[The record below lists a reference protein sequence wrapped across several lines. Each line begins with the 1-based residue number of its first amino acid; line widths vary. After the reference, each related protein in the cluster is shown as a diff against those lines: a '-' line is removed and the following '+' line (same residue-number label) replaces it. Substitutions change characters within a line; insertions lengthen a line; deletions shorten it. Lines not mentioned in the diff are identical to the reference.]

1 MKTLIATAISSAL
14 LLSACSEPSTSAT
27 KANAQQTSQ
36 VTATVE
42 NTNPL
47 FVKSTLQYQT
57 PDFNAIKDEHF
68 IPAFEKG
75 MQEQLAEIEA
85 IANNSAAPTFE
96 NTIVAMEKSGELL
109 TRTSRIFFN
118 LNGTDSNETR
128 RAIQSEMAPKLAAH
142 GDNINLN
149 ATLFARI
156 ETIYNQRA
164 TLNLTGEETRLVE
177 VIYKGFVRAGAKLNE
192 EQKTRIREINKE
204 LSTLGTQFGQNLM
217 ALTKSNVVIVED
229 KAQLAGLSDAHITSL
244 ANAAK
249 DAGHD
254 GKYLIKITNT
264 TRQPILASLENR
276 ELREKV
282 WRASA
287 ERALTGE
294 NSNADIVPTITKL
307 RAERAALLGYDSYA
321 HFGLES
327 QMAKEPQA
335 VLDML
340 SSMVPSLLQNVDAE
354 AAAIQA
360 KIDAS
365 GANFKLAPWD
375 WFFYAEQVRKDK
387 YNLDENAV
395 KEYFE
400 FNRVLKDGVFF
411 TMNRLYGVT
420 FKPRPDLPVYHEN
433 VEAYELFDED
443 GTSLAIFYADYF
455 AREGKRGG
463 AWKSAFVKQSGLDNQ
478 RPVIVNVMN
487 IQKAP
492 EGEPTLISYSEATT
506 IFHEMGHGL
515 HGMLSQVKYPTLSG
529 TSTSRDFVE
538 FPSTFEED
546 WAMHPE
552 VIANYAKHYKTG
564 EPIPKDLL
572 GKVIESRSF
581 NQGFDTF
588 EYVAAALLDM
598 EWHSLPASAPK
609 QDIVKFEQ
617 AALKKH
623 NVDVSYIPPRYKSAY
638 FNHSMGGYAAGY
650 YAYMWS
656 EILAADAYAYVQT
669 QGGLNREIGQKYRK
683 NILEVGNTRDLMES
697 YKAFRGQEP
706 TTEALLKRRSLTV
719 TVN

>member
-14 LLSACSEPSTSAT
+14 LLSACSEPSNTTTNNTAQNEQVSA
-27 KANAQQTSQ
+27 SI
-36 VTATVE
+36 E
-42 NTNPL
+42 STNPL
-47 FVKSTLQYQT
+47 FVKSPLQFQT
-57 PDFNAIKDEHF
+57 PQFDLIKDEHF
-68 IPAFEKG
+68 VPAFEQG
-75 MQEQLAEIEA
+75 MKEQLAEIDAIVNNTEA
-85 IANNSAAPTFE
+85 PSFE

-109 TRTSRIFFN
+109 TRASRIFFN
-118 LNGTDSNETR
+118 LNGTDSNDAR
-128 RAIQSEMAPKLAAH
+128 RAIQTEMAPKFAAH

-149 ATLFARI
+149 KALFERVEAV
-156 ETIYNQRA
+156 YNQRA
-164 TLNLTGEETRLVE
+164 ALNLTAEEKRLVE
-177 VIYKGFVRAGAKLNE
+177 VLYKGFVRSGAKLNE
-192 EQKTRIREINKE
+192 DQKTRIREINKE
-204 LSTLGTQFGQNLM
+204 LSTIGTQFSQNIM
-217 ALTKSNVVIVED
+217 ALIKNNVVIVED
-229 KAQLAGLSDAHITSL
+229 KAQLAGLSDAQIASL
-244 ANAAK
+244 ATAASE
-249 DAGHD
+249 AGHE

-276 ELREKV
+276 DLREKV

-340 SSMVPSLLQNVDAE
+340 SSMVPALLQNVDAE

-365 GANFKLAPWD
+365 GENFKLAPWD

-411 TMNRLYGVT
+411 TMNRLYGIT
-420 FKPRPDLPVYHEN
+420 FKPRPDLPVYHED
-433 VEAYELFDED
+433 VEAYELLDED
-443 GTSLAIFYADYF
+443 GSSLAIFYADYF

-506 IFHEMGHGL
+506 IFHEMGHGV

-546 WAMHPE
+546 WAMYPE

-572 GKVIESRSF
+572 KKVIESRSF

-617 AALKKH
+617 AALEKH
-623 NVDVSYIPPRYKSAY
+623 NVNIDYIPPRYKSAY

-669 QGGLNREIGQKYRK
+669 QGGLNRKIGQKYRE

-706 TTEALLKRRSLTV
+706 TTEALLKRRGLSV

>member
-14 LLSACSEPSTSAT
+14 LLSACSEPSNTTTNNTAQNEQVSA
-27 KANAQQTSQ
+27 SI
-36 VTATVE
+36 E
-42 NTNPL
+42 STNPL
-47 FVKSTLQYQT
+47 FVKSPLQFQT
-57 PDFNAIKDEHF
+57 PQFDLIKDEHF
-68 IPAFEKG
+68 VPAFEQG
-75 MQEQLAEIEA
+75 MKEQLAEIDDIVNNTEA
-85 IANNSAAPTFE
+85 PSFE

-109 TRTSRIFFN
+109 TRASRIFFN
-118 LNGTDSNETR
+118 LNGTDSNDAR
-128 RAIQSEMAPKLAAH
+128 RAIQTEMAPKFAAH

-149 ATLFARI
+149 KALFERVEAV
-156 ETIYNQRA
+156 YNQRA
-164 TLNLTGEETRLVE
+164 ALNLTAEEKRLVE
-177 VIYKGFVRAGAKLNE
+177 VLYKGFVRSGAKLNE
-192 EQKTRIREINKE
+192 DQKTRIREINKE
-204 LSTLGTQFGQNLM
+204 LSTIGTQFSQNIM
-217 ALTKSNVVIVED
+217 ALIKNNVVIVED
-229 KAQLAGLSDAHITSL
+229 KAQLAGLSDAQIASL
-244 ANAAK
+244 ATAAAE
-249 DAGHD
+249 AGHE

-276 ELREKV
+276 DLREKV

-340 SSMVPSLLQNVDAE
+340 SSMVPALLQNVDAE

-365 GANFKLAPWD
+365 GENFKLAPWD

-411 TMNRLYGVT
+411 TMNRLYGIT
-420 FKPRPDLPVYHEN
+420 FKPRPDLPVYHED
-433 VEAYELFDED
+433 VEAYELLDED
-443 GTSLAIFYADYF
+443 GSSLAIFYADYF

-506 IFHEMGHGL
+506 IFHEMGHGV

-546 WAMHPE
+546 WAMYPE

-572 GKVIESRSF
+572 KKVIESRSF

-617 AALKKH
+617 AALEKH
-623 NVDVSYIPPRYKSAY
+623 NVNIDYIPPRYKSAY

-669 QGGLNREIGQKYRK
+669 QGGLNRKIGQKYRE

-706 TTEALLKRRSLTV
+706 TTEALLKRRGLSV

>member
-14 LLSACSEPSTSAT
+14 LLSACSEPSNTTTNNTTQNEQVSA
-27 KANAQQTSQ
+27 SI
-36 VTATVE
+36 E
-42 NTNPL
+42 STNPL

-68 IPAFEKG
+68 IPAFEQG
-75 MQEQLAEIEA
+75 MQEQLAEIAA
-85 IANNSAAPTFE
+85 IANNTAAPTFE
-96 NTIVAMEKSGELL
+96 NTIVAMEQSGELL
-109 TRTSRIFFN
+109 TRASRIFFN
-118 LNGTDSNETR
+118 LNGTDSNPAR
-128 RAIQSEMAPKLAAH
+128 RDIQSQMAPKFAAH

-149 ATLFARI
+149 KALFERV
-156 ETIYNQRA
+156 ETIYNQRNS
-164 TLNLTGEETRLVE
+164 LNLNGEEKRLVE
-177 VIYKGFVRAGAKLNE
+177 VLYKGFVRSGAKLNE
-192 EQKTRIREINKE
+192 EQKQRIREINKE
-204 LSTLGTQFGQNLM
+204 LSTLGTQFSQNLM
-217 ALTKSNVVIVED
+217 ALTKSNVIIVKD
-229 KAQLAGLSDAHITSL
+229 KEQLAGLSDAYITSL

-249 DAGHD
+249 DAGHE
-254 GKYLIKITNT
+254 GQYLIKITNT
-264 TRQPILASLENR
+264 TRQPILSQLDNR
-276 ELREKV
+276 ELREKI

-287 ERALTGE
+287 ERALEGD
-294 NSNADIVPTITKL
+294 NNNAKIVPTITKL
-307 RAERAALLGYDSYA
+307 RAERAALLGYESYA

-365 GANFKLAPWD
+365 GADFKLAAWD
-375 WFFYAEQVRKDK
+375 WLYYSEQVRKDK

-420 FKPRPDLPVYHEN
+420 FKLRPDLPVYHEN

-506 IFHEMGHGL
+506 IFHELGHGL

-546 WAMHPE
+546 WAC
-552 VIANYAKHYKTG
+552 
-564 EPIPKDLL
+564 LL
-572 GKVIESRSF
+572 YTSPSPRDRQKARMPS
-581 NQGFDTF
+581 
-588 EYVAAALLDM
+588 
-598 EWHSLPASAPK
+598 SA
-609 QDIVKFEQ
+609 
-617 AALKKH
+617 
-623 NVDVSYIPPRYKSAY
+623 
-638 FNHSMGGYAAGY
+638 
-650 YAYMWS
+650 
-656 EILAADAYAYVQT
+656 
-669 QGGLNREIGQKYRK
+669 
-683 NILEVGNTRDLMES
+683 
-697 YKAFRGQEP
+697 
-706 TTEALLKRRSLTV
+706 
-719 TVN
+719 

>member
-14 LLSACSEPSTSAT
+14 LLSACSEPSNTTNNNTAQNEQVSA
-27 KANAQQTSQ
+27 SI
-36 VTATVE
+36 E
-42 NTNPL
+42 STNPL
-47 FVKSTLQYQT
+47 FVKSPLQFQT
-57 PDFNAIKDEHF
+57 PQFDLIKDEHF
-68 IPAFEKG
+68 VPAFEQG
-75 MQEQLAEIEA
+75 MKEQLAEIDA
-85 IANNSAAPTFE
+85 IVNNTEVPSFE

-109 TRTSRIFFN
+109 TRASRIFYN
-118 LNGTDSNETR
+118 LNGTDSNDAR
-128 RAIQSEMAPKLAAH
+128 RAIQTEMAPKFATH

-149 ATLFARI
+149 KALFERVEAV
-156 ETIYNQRA
+156 YNQRDA
-164 TLNLTGEETRLVE
+164 LSLTAEEKRLVE
-177 VIYKGFVRAGAKLNE
+177 VLYKGFVRSGAKLNE

-204 LSTLGTQFGQNLM
+204 LSTIGTQFSQNIM
-217 ALTKSNVVIVED
+217 ALIKNNVVIVED
-229 KAQLAGLSDAHITSL
+229 KSQLAGLSDAQIASL
-244 ANAAK
+244 ATAATE
-249 DAGHD
+249 AGHE

-276 ELREKV
+276 DLREKV

-307 RAERAALLGYDSYA
+307 RSERAALLGYESYA

-340 SSMVPSLLQNVDAE
+340 SSMVPALLQNVDAE

-365 GANFKLAPWD
+365 GENFKLAPWD

-411 TMNRLYGVT
+411 TMNRLYGIT
-420 FKPRPDLPVYHEN
+420 FKPRPDLPVYHED
-433 VEAYELFDED
+433 VEAYELLDED
-443 GTSLAIFYADYF
+443 GSSLAIFYADYF

-506 IFHEMGHGL
+506 IFHEMGHGV

-546 WAMHPE
+546 WAIYPE

-572 GKVIESRSF
+572 KKVIESRSF

-617 AALKKH
+617 AALEKH
-623 NVDVSYIPPRYKSAY
+623 NVNIDYIPPRYKSAY

-669 QGGLNREIGQKYRK
+669 QGGLNRKIGQKYRE

-706 TTEALLKRRSLTV
+706 TTEALLKRRGLSV

>member
-14 LLSACSEPSTSAT
+14 LLSACSEPSNTTTNNTAQNEQVSA
-27 KANAQQTSQ
+27 SI
-36 VTATVE
+36 E
-42 NTNPL
+42 STNPL
-47 FVKSTLQYQT
+47 FVKSPLQFQT
-57 PDFNAIKDEHF
+57 PQFDLIKDEHF
-68 IPAFEKG
+68 VPAFEQG
-75 MQEQLAEIEA
+75 MKEQLAEIDAIVNNTEA
-85 IANNSAAPTFE
+85 PSFE

-109 TRTSRIFFN
+109 TRASRIFFN
-118 LNGTDSNETR
+118 LNGTDSNDAR
-128 RAIQSEMAPKLAAH
+128 RAIQTEMAPKFAAH

-149 ATLFARI
+149 KALFERVEAV
-156 ETIYNQRA
+156 YNQRA
-164 TLNLTGEETRLVE
+164 ALNLTAEEKRLVE
-177 VIYKGFVRAGAKLNE
+177 VLYKGFVRSGAKLNE
-192 EQKTRIREINKE
+192 DQKTRIREINKE
-204 LSTLGTQFGQNLM
+204 LSTIGTQFSQNIM
-217 ALTKSNVVIVED
+217 ALIKNNVVIVED
-229 KAQLAGLSDAHITSL
+229 KAQLAGLSDAQIASL
-244 ANAAK
+244 ATAAAE
-249 DAGHD
+249 AGHE

-276 ELREKV
+276 DLREKV

-340 SSMVPSLLQNVDAE
+340 SSMVPALLQNVDAE

-365 GANFKLAPWD
+365 GENFKLAPWD

-411 TMNRLYGVT
+411 TMNRLYGIT
-420 FKPRPDLPVYHEN
+420 FKPRPDLPVYHED
-433 VEAYELFDED
+433 VEAYELLDED
-443 GTSLAIFYADYF
+443 GSSLAIFYADYF

-506 IFHEMGHGL
+506 IFHEMGHGV

-546 WAMHPE
+546 WAMYPE

-572 GKVIESRSF
+572 KKVIESRSF

-617 AALKKH
+617 AALEKH
-623 NVDVSYIPPRYKSAY
+623 NVNIDYIPPRYKSAY

-656 EILAADAYAYVQT
+656 EILAADAFAYVQT
-669 QGGLNREIGQKYRK
+669 QGGLNRKIGQKYRE

-706 TTEALLKRRSLTV
+706 TTEALLKRRGLSV

>member
-14 LLSACSEPSTSAT
+14 LLSACSEPSNTTTNNTAQNEQVSA
-27 KANAQQTSQ
+27 SI
-36 VTATVE
+36 E
-42 NTNPL
+42 STNPL
-47 FVKSTLQYQT
+47 FVKSPLQFQT
-57 PDFNAIKDEHF
+57 PQFDLIKDEHF
-68 IPAFEKG
+68 TPAFEQG
-75 MQEQLAEIEA
+75 MKEQLAEIDAIVNNTEA
-85 IANNSAAPTFE
+85 PSFE

-109 TRTSRIFFN
+109 TRASRIFFN
-118 LNGTDSNETR
+118 LNGTDSNDAR
-128 RAIQSEMAPKLAAH
+128 RAIQTEMAPKFAAH

-149 ATLFARI
+149 KALFERVEAV
-156 ETIYNQRA
+156 YNQRA
-164 TLNLTGEETRLVE
+164 ALNLTAEEKRLVE
-177 VIYKGFVRAGAKLNE
+177 VLYKGFVRSGAKLNE
-192 EQKTRIREINKE
+192 DQKTRIREINKE
-204 LSTLGTQFGQNLM
+204 LSTIGTQFSQNIM
-217 ALTKSNVVIVED
+217 ALIKNNVVIVED
-229 KAQLAGLSDAHITSL
+229 KAQLAGLSDAQIASL
-244 ANAAK
+244 ATAAAE
-249 DAGHD
+249 AGHE

-276 ELREKV
+276 DLREKV

-340 SSMVPSLLQNVDAE
+340 SSMVPALLQNVDAE

-365 GANFKLAPWD
+365 GENFKLAPWD

-411 TMNRLYGVT
+411 TMNRLYGIT
-420 FKPRPDLPVYHEN
+420 FKPRPDLPVYHED
-433 VEAYELFDED
+433 VEAYELLDED
-443 GTSLAIFYADYF
+443 GSSLAIFYADYF

-506 IFHEMGHGL
+506 IFHEMGHGV

-546 WAMHPE
+546 WAMYPE
-552 VIANYAKHYKTG
+552 VISNYAKHYKTG

-572 GKVIESRSF
+572 KKVIESRSF

-617 AALKKH
+617 AALEKH
-623 NVDVSYIPPRYKSAY
+623 NVNIDYIPPRYKSAY

-669 QGGLNREIGQKYRK
+669 QGGLNRKIGQKYRE

-706 TTEALLKRRSLTV
+706 TTEALLKRRGLSV

>member
-14 LLSACSEPSTSAT
+14 LLSACSEPSNTTNNNTAQNEQVSA
-27 KANAQQTSQ
+27 SI
-36 VTATVE
+36 E
-42 NTNPL
+42 STNPL
-47 FVKSTLQYQT
+47 FVKSPLQFQT
-57 PDFNAIKDEHF
+57 PQFDLIKDEHF
-68 IPAFEKG
+68 VPAFEQG
-75 MQEQLAEIEA
+75 MKEQLAEIDA
-85 IANNSAAPTFE
+85 IVNNTEVPSFE

-109 TRTSRIFFN
+109 TRASRIFFN
-118 LNGTDSNETR
+118 LNGTDSNDAR
-128 RAIQSEMAPKLAAH
+128 RAIQTEMAPKFAAH

-149 ATLFARI
+149 KALFERVEAV
-156 ETIYNQRA
+156 YNQRDA
-164 TLNLTGEETRLVE
+164 LSLTAEEKRLVE
-177 VIYKGFVRAGAKLNE
+177 VLYKGFVRSGAKLNE
-192 EQKTRIREINKE
+192 DQKTRIREINKE
-204 LSTLGTQFGQNLM
+204 LSTIGTQFSQNIM
-217 ALTKSNVVIVED
+217 ALIKNNVVIVED
-229 KAQLAGLSDAHITSL
+229 KSQLAGLSDAQIASL
-244 ANAAK
+244 ATAATE
-249 DAGHD
+249 AGHE

-276 ELREKV
+276 DLREKV

-307 RAERAALLGYDSYA
+307 RSERAALLGYESYA

-340 SSMVPSLLQNVDAE
+340 SSMVPALLQNVDAE

-365 GANFKLAPWD
+365 GENFKLAPWD
-375 WFFYAEQVRKDK
+375 WFFYAEQVRKDRYK
-387 YNLDENAV
+387 LDENAV

-411 TMNRLYGVT
+411 TMNRLYGIT
-420 FKPRPDLPVYHEN
+420 FKPRPDLPVYHED
-433 VEAYELFDED
+433 VEAYELLDED
-443 GTSLAIFYADYF
+443 GSSLAIFYADYF

-506 IFHEMGHGL
+506 IFHEMGHGV

-546 WAMHPE
+546 WAIYPE

-572 GKVIESRSF
+572 KKVIESRSF

-617 AALKKH
+617 AALEKH
-623 NVDVSYIPPRYKSAY
+623 NVNIDYIPPRYKSAY

-669 QGGLNREIGQKYRK
+669 QGGLNRKIGQKYRE

-706 TTEALLKRRSLTV
+706 TTEALLKRRGLTV

>member
-14 LLSACSEPSTSAT
+14 LLSACSEPSNTTTNNTAQNEQVSA
-27 KANAQQTSQ
+27 SI
-36 VTATVE
+36 E
-42 NTNPL
+42 STNPL
-47 FVKSTLQYQT
+47 FVKSPLQFQT
-57 PDFNAIKDEHF
+57 PQFDLIKDEHF
-68 IPAFEKG
+68 VPAFEQG
-75 MQEQLAEIEA
+75 MKEQLAEIDAIVNNTEA
-85 IANNSAAPTFE
+85 PSFE

-109 TRTSRIFFN
+109 TRASRIFFN
-118 LNGTDSNETR
+118 LNGTDSNDAR
-128 RAIQSEMAPKLAAH
+128 RAIQTEMAPKFAAH

-149 ATLFARI
+149 KALFERVEAV
-156 ETIYNQRA
+156 YNQRA
-164 TLNLTGEETRLVE
+164 ALNLTAEEKRLVE
-177 VIYKGFVRAGAKLNE
+177 VLYKGFVRSGAKLNE
-192 EQKTRIREINKE
+192 DQKARIREINKA
-204 LSTLGTQFGQNLM
+204 LSTIGTQFSQNIM
-217 ALTKSNVVIVED
+217 ALIKNNVVIVED
-229 KAQLAGLSDAHITSL
+229 KAQLAGLSDAQIASL
-244 ANAAK
+244 ATAAAE
-249 DAGHD
+249 AGHE

-276 ELREKV
+276 DLREKV

-340 SSMVPSLLQNVDAE
+340 SSMVPALLQNVDAE

-365 GANFKLAPWD
+365 GENFKLAPWD

-411 TMNRLYGVT
+411 TMNRLYGIT
-420 FKPRPDLPVYHEN
+420 FKPRPDLPVYHED
-433 VEAYELFDED
+433 VEAYELLDED
-443 GTSLAIFYADYF
+443 GSSLAIFYADYF

-506 IFHEMGHGL
+506 IFHEMGHGV

-546 WAMHPE
+546 WAMYPE

-572 GKVIESRSF
+572 KKVIESRSF

-617 AALKKH
+617 AALEKH
-623 NVDVSYIPPRYKSAY
+623 NVNIDYIPPRYKSAY

-669 QGGLNREIGQKYRK
+669 QGGLNRKIGQKYRE

-706 TTEALLKRRSLTV
+706 TTEALLKRRGLSV

>member
-14 LLSACSEPSTSAT
+14 LLSACSEPSNTTTNNTAQNEQVSA
-27 KANAQQTSQ
+27 SI
-36 VTATVE
+36 E
-42 NTNPL
+42 STNPL
-47 FVKSTLQYQT
+47 FVKSPLQFQT
-57 PDFNAIKDEHF
+57 PQFDLIKDEHF
-68 IPAFEKG
+68 VPAFEQG
-75 MQEQLAEIEA
+75 MKEQLAEIDDIVNNTEA
-85 IANNSAAPTFE
+85 PSFE

-109 TRTSRIFFN
+109 TRASRIFFN
-118 LNGTDSNETR
+118 LNGTDSNDAR
-128 RAIQSEMAPKLAAH
+128 RAIQTEMAPKFAAH

-149 ATLFARI
+149 KALFERVEAV
-156 ETIYNQRA
+156 YNQRA
-164 TLNLTGEETRLVE
+164 ALNLTAEEKRLVE
-177 VIYKGFVRAGAKLNE
+177 VLYKGFVRSGAKLNE
-192 EQKTRIREINKE
+192 DQKTRIREINKE
-204 LSTLGTQFGQNLM
+204 LSTIGTQFSQNIM
-217 ALTKSNVVIVED
+217 ALIKNNVVIVED
-229 KAQLAGLSDAHITSL
+229 KAQLAGLSDAQIASL
-244 ANAAK
+244 ATAAAE
-249 DAGHD
+249 AGHE

-276 ELREKV
+276 DLREKV

-340 SSMVPSLLQNVDAE
+340 SSMVPALLQNVDAE

-365 GANFKLAPWD
+365 GENFKLAPWD
-375 WFFYAEQVRKDK
+375 WFFYAEQVRRDK

-411 TMNRLYGVT
+411 TMNRLYGIT
-420 FKPRPDLPVYHEN
+420 FKPRPDLPVYHED
-433 VEAYELFDED
+433 VEAYELLDED
-443 GTSLAIFYADYF
+443 GSSLAIFYADYF

-506 IFHEMGHGL
+506 IFHEMGHGV

-546 WAMHPE
+546 WAMYPE

-572 GKVIESRSF
+572 KKVIESRSF

-617 AALKKH
+617 AALEKH
-623 NVDVSYIPPRYKSAY
+623 NVNIDYIPPRYKSAY

-669 QGGLNREIGQKYRK
+669 QGGLNRKIGQKYRE

-706 TTEALLKRRSLTV
+706 TTEALLKRRGLSV